1 MCGALYGAC
10 SVLVRCMYGE
20 NTSIVRC
27 MCGACTVNYD
37 KNYSKEEQQT
47 RQTYLNQMEVV
58 SSNRKAVWVNTM
70 VLKAML
76 F

>member
-1 MCGALYGAC
+1 MYGAC
-10 SVLVRCMYGE
+10 TVLCTVHVRCMYGE
-20 NTSIVRC
+20 NNLIVRC
-27 MCGACTVNYD
+27 MCGACTVHYD

-70 VLKAML
+70 VLKATL